1 MRWEASTA
9 SRATVHLL
17 RFRVSGAELAV
28 VAREIEEIVELS
40 VTTSVPGVSP
50 HVPGLLAVRGEPL
63 PLLDLAAFLGLP
75 AEARAEDR
83 DPRVL
88 VARVLPFRVGVLAD
102 SITGITGVTEDQL
115 VPPAILR
122 PELLKQF
129 ARAELDMG
137 DRVVA
142 VLDLGRLLEAARA

>member
-1 MRWEASTA
+1 MQVEPWIPPE
-9 SRATVHLL
+9 TVVPLL

-28 VAREIEEIVELS
+28 SAGEVDEIVELS

-75 AEARAEDR
+75 AQARAQDR

-88 VARVLPFRVGVLAD
+88 VARVLPFRVGLLAD
-102 SITGITGVTEDQL
+102 SIAGIASVTRAQL
-115 VPPAILR
+115 AAPAILR
-122 PELLKQF
+122 PEALRRF
-129 ARAELDMG
+129 ARAELDLG

>member
-1 MRWEASTA
+1 MRGETSTA

-115 VPPAILR
+115 APPTILR
-122 PELLKQF
+122 PELLRQF

-142 VLDLGRLLEAARA
+142 LLDLGRLLEAARA